1 MGITLC
7 NILGTIET
15 LFKTLTLSKEKCKL
29 LPKLKRQKKTQNK
42 TKIITTTATATNQP
56 TSI

>member
-29 LPKLKRQKKTQNK
+29 LPKLKRQKTQNK